1 MPQAGDLLR
10 CRALASGVGQCGSHA
25 SSDSERPRGIR
36 NGRAGDWQPSRAL
49 KQELR
54 EAINQAAL
62 AGGVSYLSKE
72 DRQIALG
79 LAINW
84 GMRLLLAYALECPSM
99 TRSNRKDLPWIA
111 DLAGSLLTS
120 STGFW
125 QLWPVLRAVKDA
137 RNFHGVLRDLI
148 DHDVRQR

>member
-84 GMRLLLAYALECPSM
+84 GMRLLLAYALECCRSI
-99 TRSNRKDLPWIA
+99 TSSNRKDLAWIA
-111 DLAGSLLTS
+111 NLVGSLLTS
-120 STGFW
+120 STSS
-125 QLWPVLRAVKDA
+125 
-137 RNFHGVLRDLI
+137 
-148 DHDVRQR
+148 